1 MPLQLILTIIA
12 PQASAFRRGEYVNN
26 SDFSKLKVDTKI
38 LVNGKPA
45 YFSYYNEVSGKVYY
59 FADGLRAPIF
69 HSKPIV
75 DICDTEDVEV
85 IEEFD

>member
-1 MPLQLILTIIA
+1 MTSHVSVQRKANLIWNRVT
-12 PQASAFRRGEYVNN
+12 N

-38 LVNGKPA
+38 IVNGKPA